1 MKTKTTAPKRVER
14 VQVGARM
21 EKSLVKVLR
30 GLADYLDLSLG
41 DLLEGITLHALEGKA
56 PFSAETLAHVKRFK
70 TVHGMTLTAKD
81 SHQLVEVR
89 SARRSYERRITC
101 VRNRDARSGDVSAWR
116 AHSPWIRDAGAPSV
130 WRSGDAVL
138 ARLAIAGCEG
148 WQAPGLSRND
158 HGRVPRPDQRA
169 PRPRR
174 PAKLGRIQT
183 NQRRSL

>member
-1 MKTKTTAPKRVER
+1 MKAKANAPKRVER

-70 TVHGMTLTAKD
+70 TVHGMALNAKD

-89 SARRSYERRITC
+89 GARR
-101 VRNRDARSGDVSAWR
+101 
-116 AHSPWIRDAGAPSV
+116 
-130 WRSGDAVL
+130 
-138 ARLAIAGCEG
+138 
-148 WQAPGLSRND
+148 
-158 HGRVPRPDQRA
+158 
-169 PRPRR
+169 
-174 PAKLGRIQT
+174 
-183 NQRRSL
+183 